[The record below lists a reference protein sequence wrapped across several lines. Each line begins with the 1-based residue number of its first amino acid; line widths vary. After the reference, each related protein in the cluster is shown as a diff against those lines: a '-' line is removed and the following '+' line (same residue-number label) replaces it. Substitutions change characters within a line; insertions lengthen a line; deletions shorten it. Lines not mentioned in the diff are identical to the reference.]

1 MRERAYVCPKDAQE
15 REGCTC
21 RKGRQVTS
29 SRTPGGDGPLTG
41 KRIQRIFRK
50 YNEQDV
56 GPEVQVP
63 SGLGVTIRTQ
73 GFEAIIRVSHER
85 LTPGRTEL

>member
-1 MRERAYVCPKDAQE
+1 M
-15 REGCTC
+15 
-21 RKGRQVTS
+21 
-29 SRTPGGDGPLTG
+29 TG

-56 GPEVQVP
+56 GLEVQVP